1 MSVVRVMLAVVVLS
15 TVALTACGTTSGDN
29 GGTAMTSTESGDPEA
44 ILRARPS
51 FEDAQRQYRA
61 AVQDWAAQIASMS
74 PGLTWRVKE
83 DSWGG
88 CTGDYANTP
97 GVHAYIYVV
106 FDGPIPDAAW
116 PSALDVVQ
124 RGAAQLG
131 ATAVTAPADRPGD
144 HDVIFSGNGGITVE
158 FGTKAAGVLSAKS
171 DCRLRQ
177 ADMPRATPG
186 A

>member
-1 MSVVRVMLAVVVLS
+1 
-15 TVALTACGTTSGDN
+15 
-29 GGTAMTSTESGDPEA
+29 
-44 ILRARPS
+44 
-51 FEDAQRQYRA
+51 
-61 AVQDWAAQIASMS
+61 MS

-88 CTGDYANTP
+88 CTGGYAHTP
-97 GVHAYIYVV
+97 GVHACIYVA

-131 ATAVTAPADRPGD
+131 ATAATTTVDRPGD
-144 HDVIFSGNGGITVE
+144 HIVIFSGTDGSTVE

-171 DCRLRQ
+171 DSRLRR
-177 ADMPRATPG
+177 ADMSG
-186 A
+186 K

>member
-1 MSVVRVMLAVVVLS
+1 MSAVKTALAVVLLS
-15 TVALTACGTTSGDN
+15 MAALTACGTTSGVN
-29 GGTAMTSTESGDPEA
+29 SGAAMTSAGRGDPEA
-44 ILRARPS
+44 ILRTRAS
-51 FEDAQRQYRA
+51 FEDAQRQYRE
-61 AVQDWAAQIASMS
+61 AVQDWATQIASTS
-74 PGLTWRVKE
+74 PGLTWQVKE
-83 DSWGG
+83 DGWGG
-88 CTGDYANTP
+88 CTGEYAHTP
-97 GVHAYIYVV
+97 GVHAFIYVV

-131 ATAVTAPADRPGD
+131 ATDVTTAVDRPGD
-144 HDVIFSGNGGITVE
+144 HDVIFSGSDGISVE

-177 ADMPRATPG
+177 ADLPA

>member
-1 MSVVRVMLAVVVLS
+1 MTRVEWAY
-15 TVALTACGTTSGDN
+15 
-29 GGTAMTSTESGDPEA
+29 PEA
-44 ILRARPS
+44 ALRTRPS

-61 AVQDWAAQIASMS
+61 AVQDWATQIASMS

-88 CTGDYANTP
+88 CTGDYASTP

-106 FDGPIPDAAW
+106 FGGPIPDAAW

-124 RGAAQLG
+124 RGAAQLD
-131 ATAVTAPADRPGD
+131 ATDATTTVDRPGD
-144 HDVIFSGNGGITVE
+144 HDVIFSGNDGITVE

-177 ADMPRATPG
+177 ADMPIAELQPKSQRSSTHFTASTARYCTP

>member
-1 MSVVRVMLAVVVLS
+1 MSAVKTALAAVVLS
-15 TVALTACGTTSGDN
+15 TVALTACGTTSGVH
-29 GGTAMTSTESGDPEA
+29 GGAAMTDVERSDPEA
-44 ILRARPS
+44 TLRTRPS
-51 FEDAQRQYRA
+51 FEDAQQQFRA

-88 CTGDYANTP
+88 CTGEYADTP

-106 FDGPIPDAAW
+106 FGGPIPDAAW
-116 PSALDVVQ
+116 PSALDVVR

-131 ATAVTAPADRPGD
+131 ATDVTTAVDRPGD
-144 HDVIFSGNGGITVE
+144 HDVIFSGNDGITVE

-171 DCRLRQ
+171 DCRLWKV
-177 ADMPRATPG
+177 DTPG